1 MTFDTSLRDKVK
13 NPSKDFQEFLMQYF
27 DDPMYGLRKEQDRTV
42 LKRLNG
48 LEKQVADNLVLA
60 NLNTNAEW
68 LIEAASGLKI
78 DAAIPILIDKY
89 KKANELATKLTI
101 AKSLYD
107 WIGFEEYIGIL
118 NQVMDSDKSFYKQEV
133 VFYAVALDKQN
144 AVDIIFKGLSDKD
157 DFTRWIAFK
166 ALSIYRKK
174 PEPTYEENKYY
185 TDELVYNDKKV
196 FESRLNDLRTR
207 VGKE

>member
-1 MTFDTSLRDKVK
+1 MNEIKVDWVVYLPLKTGFTFPR
-13 NPSKDFQEFLMQYF
+13 N
-27 DDPMYGLRKEQDRTV
+27 
-42 LKRLNG
+42 
-48 LEKQVADNLVLA
+48 
-60 NLNTNAEW
+60 
-68 LIEAASGLKI
+68 
-78 DAAIPILIDKY
+78 AAIPILIDKY
-89 KKANELATKLTI
+89 KKANELATKLII

-118 NQVMDSDKSFYKQEV
+118 NQVMDSDKSFNKQEV
-133 VFYAVALDKQN
+133 VFYALALDKQN

>member
-1 MTFDTSLRDKVK
+1 
-13 NPSKDFQEFLMQYF
+13 
-27 DDPMYGLRKEQDRTV
+27 MYGLRKEQDWSI

-60 NLNTNAEW
+60 NLDTNAEW

-78 DAAIPILIDKY
+78 DAAIPILKDKY

-107 WIGFEEYIGIL
+107 WIGFEGYIDIL
-118 NQVMDSDKSFYKQEV
+118 NQVMDSDKSFYKQDV
-133 VFYAVALDKQN
+133 VFYAIALDKQN
-144 AVDIIFKGLSDKD
+144 AIAIIFKGLSDKD

-174 PEPTYEENKYY
+174 T
-185 TDELVYNDKKV
+185 
-196 FESRLNDLRTR
+196 RADL
-207 VGKE
+207 

>member
-1 MTFDTSLRDKVK
+1 
-13 NPSKDFQEFLMQYF
+13 
-27 DDPMYGLRKEQDRTV
+27 
-42 LKRLNG
+42 
-48 LEKQVADNLVLA
+48 
-60 NLNTNAEW
+60 
-68 LIEAASGLKI
+68 
-78 DAAIPILIDKY
+78 
-89 KKANELATKLTI
+89 
-101 AKSLYD
+101 
-107 WIGFEEYIGIL
+107 
-118 NQVMDSDKSFYKQEV
+118 MDSDKSFYKQEV

-196 FESRLNDLRTR
+196 FESQLSAA
-207 VGKE
+207 